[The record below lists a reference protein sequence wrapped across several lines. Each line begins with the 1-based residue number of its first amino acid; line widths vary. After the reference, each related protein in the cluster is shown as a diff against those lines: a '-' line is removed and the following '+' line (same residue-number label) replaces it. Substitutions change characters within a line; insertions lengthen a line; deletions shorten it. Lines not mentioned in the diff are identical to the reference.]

1 MTKSTLEDLIAFM
14 YNEPNAAD
22 KSQIENELKEDW
34 TLKEKYTVL
43 KEAFER
49 LNRMKLQS
57 PRQQS
62 VDAILKYACFTS
74 DVSVQ

>member
-1 MTKSTLEDLIAFM
+1 MTKFTLEDLIAFM

-22 KSQIENELKEDW
+22 KSQIEKELKEDW